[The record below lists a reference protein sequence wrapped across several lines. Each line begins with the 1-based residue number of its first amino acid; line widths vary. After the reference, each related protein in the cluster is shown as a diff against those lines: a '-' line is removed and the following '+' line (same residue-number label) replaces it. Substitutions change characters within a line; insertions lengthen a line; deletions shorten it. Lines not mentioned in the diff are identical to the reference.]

1 AGRVVN
7 DSILLVAYIKRHQKE
22 GMDTKTSAVMASKE
36 RFRAIFITSA
46 TTIAGTVPLLFET
59 SLQAQVV
66 QPLVVSIIF
75 GMSMSTVLILLVLP
89 ALYVLLEDFGLTSR
103 DHL

>member
-1 AGRVVN
+1 
-7 DSILLVAYIKRHQKE
+7 
-22 GMDTKTSAVMASKE
+22 
-36 RFRAIFITSA
+36 
-46 TTIAGTVPLLFET
+46 VPLLFET

-75 GMSMSTVLILLVLP
+75 GMSVSTVSTVLILLVLP
-89 ALYVLLEDFGLTSR
+89 SLYVLLEDFELTSK